1 MSLPGFVR
9 MPSAAAVALGTAA
22 AAEAV
27 LRGGRS
33 VGDLMAALAL
43 ALCATLPIAF
53 VRTRLV
59 PVAVAATGATLVTLA
74 LGERPAVAAVV
85 AQTAALYFVGAR
97 TSGRVAQLFA
107 LPYVACAIAQRG
119 VVGVGLLVVSAGAL
133 AVGAARRDG
142 AESADRR
149 EAAHQFDGLTRAY
162 AVHEE
167 RARIARELHDVVAH
181 HISMLSVQAETT
193 RLATPGLPELAA
205 TRLQA
210 IGETARMAMTEL
222 RRVLGVLREDT
233 TVPEVLPQPGLAELL
248 ALTDEAREAG
258 GSRVHLIVR
267 GRYRPLDPGLELTAY
282 RIVQE
287 ALTNTRRHASGAAV
301 DVEVTYGDETL
312 ALAIW
317 NTGGRPAP
325 RARPARP
332 AESPRTAGPAW
343 LLWAAWPAGAGAAK
357 STRSAESADSALERR
372 AGYGLLGMRERV
384 AMAGG
389 TLQATHG
396 PFGGFAVRAVLPVP
410 VAGR

>member
-1 MSLPGFVR
+1 MGLPGFVR
-9 MPSAAAVALGTAA
+9 TPSAAAVELGTAA

-27 LRGGRS
+27 LHGART

-53 VRTRLV
+53 VRTRPV
-59 PVAVAATGATLVTLA
+59 PAAVAATGATLVALA
-74 LGERPAVAAVV
+74 LGERPTVAAVV
-85 AQTAALYFVGAR
+85 AQAGVLYVVGAR

-107 LPYVACAIAQRG
+107 LPYVAYAIARPG

-133 AVGAARRDG
+133 ALGTARRDG

-149 EAAHQFDGLTRAY
+149 EVATRFDGLTRAY

-181 HISMLSVQAETT
+181 HISMLSVQADTA

-210 IGETARMAMTEL
+210 IGETARMAMAEL
-222 RRVLGVLREDT
+222 RRVLGVLREDST
-233 TVPEVLPQPGLAELL
+233 APGASPQPGLAELL
-248 ALTDEAREAG
+248 ALTDEAREVD

-267 GRYRPLDPGLELTAY
+267 GRCRPLDPGLELTAY

-287 ALTNTRRHASGAAV
+287 ALTNTRRHAPGAAV

-312 ALAIW
+312 GLAVW
-317 NTGGRPAP
+317 NTGGRSAAA
-325 RARPARP
+325 ARPAP
-332 AESPRTAGPAW
+332 AAPSG
-343 LLWAAWPAGAGAAK
+343 
-357 STRSAESADSALERR
+357 ERR
-372 AGYGLLGMRERV
+372 AGYGLVGMRERV
-384 AMAGG
+384 AVAGG
-389 TLQATHG
+389 TLQTTEG
-396 PFGGFAVRAVLPVP
+396 PSGGFAVRAVLPVP
-410 VAGR
+410 AGR